1 MNLFRGLRARGKWA
15 VFLAAT
21 LTVCFAATASAGG
34 CKLYSVV
41 MSGSVNS
48 SGTTVSAV
56 FTNESH
62 PQQLGSANLTAP
74 AGYTISAA
82 TVSQGTA
89 TVVGGDVVQ
98 LRSLSLQPKKSLTVT
113 LTISASACSTEP
125 WSVEAKQANSFNGKP
140 GNDLKLDTAKSNL
153 LTSLCS
159 APCSKNASCTA
170 AIKNSGGGVNIA
182 AGSGTTAGSVQAAA
196 NTSTLTPL
204 NCAGYTSADPNVYDF
219 LTPEDRTKVVTLT
232 ITDPAIALTGT
243 INTILAKQQIC
254 LDAPY
259 DFTTAS
265 GGKAPSDGS
274 GGFIGLMQT
283 CTLRTV
289 GPCHNRGADKAVKDP
304 NSPIGYDLVLVAN
317 IPSGLPGDPHMG

>member
-1 MNLFRGLRARGKWA
+1 MNLFRGLWARGRWA
-15 VFLAAT
+15 ILLAAT
-21 LTVCFAATASAGG
+21 FTLVFAAAASAAY
-34 CKLYSVV
+34 KPYSVV
-41 MSGSVNS
+41 MTGSVDS
-48 SGTTVSAV
+48 TGTTVSAV
-56 FTNESH
+56 FTNETT

-82 TVSQGTA
+82 TVTQGTA
-89 TVVGGDVVQ
+89 KVVGGTVVQ
-98 LRSLSLQPKKSLTVT
+98 LRNLSLQSNKSLTVS
-113 LTISASACSTEP
+113 LTISGAACSTEQ
-125 WSVEAKQANSFNGKP
+125 WSVVAKQANDFSGPP
-140 GNDLKLDTAKSNL
+140 GNDMNLDTAKSNL

-159 APCSKNASCTA
+159 APCSKNATCTA

-182 AGSGTTAGSVQAAA
+182 AGKGQSTGSVQEAA
-196 NTSTLTPL
+196 NTSKLTPL

-219 LTPEDRTKVVTLT
+219 LTTEDRTKVVSLT

-243 INTILAKQQIC
+243 INTILAEQQIC

-259 DFTTAS
+259 DFTTVS
-265 GGKAPSDGS
+265 GGLAPSDGN

-283 CTLRTV
+283 CTLRSV
-289 GPCHNRGADKAVKDP
+289 GPCHNRGADKAVPDL